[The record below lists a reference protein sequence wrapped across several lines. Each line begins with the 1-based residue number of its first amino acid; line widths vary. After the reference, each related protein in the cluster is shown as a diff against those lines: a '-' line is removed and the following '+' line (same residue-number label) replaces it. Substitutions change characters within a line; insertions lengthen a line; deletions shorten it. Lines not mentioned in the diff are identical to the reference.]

1 MVVFLL
7 GGVIVWGQQHLYTP
21 KARPMR
27 PICLRVERG
36 VVDARGLRPTGRAGR
51 DHQLRSIFRM
61 GADYAGKSGDLKAG
75 SWLIPERA
83 TMGEITRHHHARRRQ
98 HLRHRNRV
106 PHRRE
111 QQRGRRC
118 ASWIRET
125 NRYVEKARV
134 RPRRRGGARD
144 IRPRC
149 ARRADTR
156 YRVAIA
162 EGTTSWQIVEALK
175 AIDILDG
182 EIAELPAEGT
192 LAPDS
197 YEVRK
202 GDTRAGVIERM
213 QEAQEIFVAAAW
225 ASRAEDLPLEDAQEM
240 LVLASI
246 IEKETGVP
254 DERRQV
260 AAVFE
265 NRLKRGMRLQTD
277 PTVIYGVTE
286 GKGVLGRGLR
296 ASELRE
302 ATPWNTYVIEGLP
315 PTPIANPGRPAS
327 RRRSIR
333 RRPIMSSS
341 LPTDRAGMSSPR
353 RWKSTT
359 PMSHNGA
366 GSRPSKPR
374 IPPRRMIAAA
384 GRPSGATA
392 GDATPCPARRKGA

>member
-1 MVVFLL
+1 MWRNIASSALSFLVVVVFLL
-7 GGVIVWGQQHLYTP
+7 GGVILWGQRTYTAEGP
-21 KARPMR
+21 ADA

-36 VVDARGLRPTGRAGR
+36 ASM
-51 DHQLRSIFRM
+51 RSVSSRLAEEGAITTPVIFRM

-75 SWLIPERA
+75 SWLIPDHA
-83 TMGEITRHHHARRRQ
+83 TMGEITDLITRGGASTCGTEVVYRIGVNSSEVQ
-98 HLRHRNRV
+98 V
-106 PHRRE
+106 RE
-111 QQRGRRC
+111 LDVAEG
-118 ASWIRET
+118 
-125 NRYVEKARV
+125 RYVEKAAFDPAAGEAPEIFTEV
-134 RPRRRGGARD
+134 RAQN
-144 IRPRC
+144 
-149 ARRADTR
+149 DTR

-197 YEVRK
+197 YELRK

-213 QEAQEIFVAAAW
+213 QEAQEILVAAAW
-225 ASRAEDLPLEDAQEM
+225 ASRAEDLPLKDAQEM

-260 AAVFE
+260 ASVFE

-296 ASELRE
+296 ASELRK

-315 PTPIANPGRPAS
+315 PTPIANPGKASIEAAVDPAQTDYVFFVADGS
-327 RRRSIR
+327 GGHVFAETLEEHNANVAKWRRIEAEQAQ
-333 RRPIMSSS
+333 
-341 LPTDRAGMSSPR
+341 D
-353 RWKSTT
+353 
-359 PMSHNGA
+359 
-366 GSRPSKPR
+366 
-374 IPPRRMIAAA
+374 
-384 GRPSGATA
+384 
-392 GDATPCPARRKGA
+392 PAPAE